1 MIKIHANLVS
11 AVKHSMLIQLF
22 NEKHMFNAG
31 TYYQKHTMLKN
42 NNLISS
48 SITRS
53 LQDIE
58 LESFKVMCI
67 TETPF

>member
-1 MIKIHANLVS
+1 MIKNHANLVS
-11 AVKHSMLIQLF
+11 AVMHTMQIQLF
-22 NEKHMFNAG
+22 NEIYMFNVG
-31 TYYQKHTMLKN
+31 TYYQKHTVLKN
-42 NNLISS
+42 NNLISL

-53 LQDIE
+53 LQDME